1 MRKVIVLFSAIFMVL
16 FLAACSNDDGAD
28 SGDDNDVPT
37 AEDEAENTDEQEQAD
52 DDDAIDE
59 SVEGEEDKDVDDSQQ
74 AEDQD
79 DMKKMMEDLNFDEI
93 EIEISYGSDQ
103 EYEAEIDYHDNGDI
117 GADLEDELSGED
129 LDNDLDA
136 FNKLY
141 PLVKQLEIEQDTDKE
156 EVIQQVLDVFDLE
169 DNYEKFE
176 VEITFDEG
184 TKLSYED

>member
-16 FLAACSNDDGAD
+16 FLAACSDDGAD

-52 DDDAIDE
+52 DDNNAIDE

-103 EYEAEIDYHDNGDI
+103 EYE
-117 GADLEDELSGED
+117 
-129 LDNDLDA
+129 
-136 FNKLY
+136 
-141 PLVKQLEIEQDTDKE
+141 
-156 EVIQQVLDVFDLE
+156 
-169 DNYEKFE
+169 
-176 VEITFDEG
+176 
-184 TKLSYED
+184 

>member
-16 FLAACSNDDGAD
+16 FLAACSTDDGAD

-37 AEDEAENTDEQEQAD
+37 AEDEAENTDEQDQAD
-52 DDDAIDE
+52 DDNNDIDE

-74 AEDQD
+74 AEDQA
-79 DMKKMMEDLNFDEI
+79 DMKKLMDDLNTDELD
-93 EIEISYGSDQ
+93 IEISYGSDQ
-103 EYEAEIDYHDNGDI
+103 EYEVEIDHHDNGDI
-117 GADLEDELSGED
+117 GADVEDEVSGED

-176 VEITFDEG
+176 VEIT
-184 TKLSYED
+184 

>member
-1 MRKVIVLFSAIFMVL
+1 MRKVIVLFSTIFMVL

-79 DMKKMMEDLNFDEI
+79 DMKKMMEDLNFNEI

-103 EYEAEIDYHDNGDI
+103 EYEAEIEHHDNGDI

-156 EVIQQVLDVFDLE
+156 EVIKQVLDVFDLE
-169 DNYEKFE
+169 NNYEKFE